1 MSVIQ
6 LPKSCSESNND
17 KSENSNS
24 KALYLQRFEVW
35 RATKDWGM
43 HRRMEPMAQTTTG
56 VEAIH
61 AYTWDLFSYE
71 GHYRQ
76 VTKPGK
82 ESKG

>member
-1 MSVIQ
+1 
-6 LPKSCSESNND
+6 
-17 KSENSNS
+17 
-24 KALYLQRFEVW
+24 
-35 RATKDWGM
+35 M